1 MTYKIKHFLLLVV
14 LLVLIA
20 AGTFVFGYYI
30 TASEPSDYQNLS
42 LTFLLIVML
51 YIAGQLTKRFL
62 QEKAP
67 WYGWLYYIGLI
78 SVVAPLP
85 LIGLMDD
92 TIIKVTRFG
101 SLFLILPPLIEFV
114 LLVRKKEPAKAE
126 KEKVLPDEEKT
137 YNFEKDEN
145 DLEV

>member
-14 LLVLIA
+14 LLLLIA

-114 LLVRKKEPAKAE
+114 LLVRKKEPMKVEAE
-126 KEKVLPDEEKT
+126 EITPVNEDTMSLDEG
-137 YNFEKDEN
+137 EN

>member
-14 LLVLIA
+14 LLLLIA

-114 LLVRKKEPAKAE
+114 LLVRKKEPMKVEAE
-126 KEKVLPDEEKT
+126 EITPVDEDTMSLDEG
-137 YNFEKDEN
+137 EN

>member
-14 LLVLIA
+14 LLLLIA

-114 LLVRKKEPAKAE
+114 LLVRKKEPMKVEAE
-126 KEKVLPDEEKT
+126 EITPVNEDTMSLDEGE
-137 YNFEKDEN
+137 D

>member
-114 LLVRKKEPAKAE
+114 LLVRKKETMKVEAE
-126 KEKVLPDEEKT
+126 EITPVAEDTMSLDEG
-137 YNFEKDEN
+137 EN

>member
-14 LLVLIA
+14 LLLLIA

-114 LLVRKKEPAKAE
+114 LLVRKKETMKVEAE
-126 KEKVLPDEEKT
+126 EITPVAEDTMSLDEG
-137 YNFEKDEN
+137 EN

>member
-114 LLVRKKEPAKAE
+114 LLVRKKETMKVEAE
-126 KEKVLPDEEKT
+126 EITPVAEDTMSLDEG
-137 YNFEKDEN
+137 EN
-145 DLEV
+145 ELEV